1 MKPLGQGKREG
12 ERGRE
17 GGKNRWRKTERDTQT
32 HRQRDREKVGSF
44 SLRKKRL
51 LDFHL
56 CGDACVLK
64 RLHMG
69 V

>member
-1 MKPLGQGKREG
+1 MSNETFETGKKRGG
-12 ERGRE
+12 ERKGRRE
-17 GGKNRWRKTERDTQT
+17 ENRGRKTERDTET

-44 SLRKKRL
+44 SLRKKRFFRFFTFL
-51 LDFHL
+51 VF
-56 CGDACVLK
+56 K